1 MRNSVLRG
9 LLNKSPIKHNITQ
22 SRTVGTGVNKKRV
35 AAQVYHTHETAE
47 GTVEHT
53 LNKNRLVKG
62 KGKLNKNQYIV
73 NTK

>member
-9 LLNKSPIKHNITQ
+9 LLNKSPIKHGITK
-22 SRTVGTGVNKKRV
+22 SRTVGTGVNRKRV
-35 AAQVYHTHETAE
+35 DVRVYHTHETPE